1 MSYTIQLLRWN
12 WYLFV
17 PFLLVFAPLLLRE
30 CLKREREDTVEGG
43 LLKACLPVVPLTLI
57 GMVLFIAAGLAA
69 GRMQGRL
76 LMILAQT
83 VAVGLSVLAGYRL
96 AGLAALKKKK
106 RIAAVMLMLLLY
118 IVWTVLFIC
127 IGSGMTT

>member
-17 PFLLVFAPLLLRE
+17 PFLLVFAPLLLTE
-30 CLKREREDTVEGG
+30 CLKREREDAGEGG
-43 LLKACLPVVPLTLI
+43 LLKTCLLLVPLTLV
-57 GMVLFIAAGLAA
+57 GMVLFIAAGIAA
-69 GRMQGRL
+69 GRLQGRF
-76 LMILAQT
+76 LAAITQT

-96 AGLAALKKKK
+96 GGLAALKKKK

-118 IVWTVLFIC
+118 IVWTVLFIY